1 MNEGIDIY
9 GNKNDINVIQEI
21 STPIVIGRIIDEVG
35 VRKSAL
41 PVFKTYTLAI
51 LAGALGCV
59 VLVKYAGIMALS
71 NGGVADTAVAIAKAG
86 IALPSLDALLR
97 GL

>member
-9 GNKNDINVIQEI
+9 GDKNDINVIQEI

-51 LAGALGCV
+51 LAGAFIAFGSMFFAV
-59 VLVKYAGIMALS
+59 VMAGNTGSFGLHRFAGGMAFW
-71 NGGVADTAVAIAKAG
+71 
-86 IALPSLDALLR
+86 
-97 GL
+97 

>member
-1 MNEGIDIY
+1 MY
-9 GNKNDINVIQEI
+9 GAKNDLNVIQDI
-21 STPIVIGRIIDEVG
+21 HTSIVIARIIDEVG

-59 VLVKYAGIMALS
+59 VLVKYAGVMALS

-86 IALPSLDALLR
+86 IALPSLDALPR

>member
-1 MNEGIDIY
+1 
-9 GNKNDINVIQEI
+9 
-21 STPIVIGRIIDEVG
+21 
-35 VRKSAL
+35 
-41 PVFKTYTLAI
+41 VFKTYTLAI

-59 VLVKYAGIMALS
+59 VLVKYADIMALS